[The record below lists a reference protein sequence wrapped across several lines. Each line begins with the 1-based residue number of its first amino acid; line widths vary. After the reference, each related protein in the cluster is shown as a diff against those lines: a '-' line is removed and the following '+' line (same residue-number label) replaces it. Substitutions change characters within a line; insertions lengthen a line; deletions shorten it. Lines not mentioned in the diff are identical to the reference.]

1 MGSHETREA
10 QPAMRRAQSRCSW
23 TGLRTT
29 VFSARERGLAGRGS
43 ACRTVRRTSH
53 FERQDRPHAHN
64 ARESLAV
71 PRECMASRASK
82 TRLQPA
88 G

>member
-29 VFSARERGLAGRGS
+29 VFSAREHGLAGRGS
-43 ACRTVRRTSH
+43 ARRTVRR
-53 FERQDRPHAHN
+53 N
-64 ARESLAV
+64 SLF
-71 PRECMASRASK
+71 
-82 TRLQPA
+82 
-88 G
+88 